1 MFGKIEQLCFLLLS
15 DRGLVRSSLSSVPS
29 MLKRSEPLK
38 AIEIGLEALSSLGF
52 SIPLDE
58 DKAAE
63 IAEELS
69 SQISRDREVIAVRTP
84 VISM

>member
-1 MFGKIEQLCFLLLS
+1 
-15 DRGLVRSSLSSVPS
+15 
-29 MLKRSEPLK
+29 MLNRSEPLK